1 MLVVADSFQDNLFF
15 TPSSL
20 FLGIEE
26 QTMIPTIKTYFER
39 QAFGVCAWWGEKLNI
54 KTEQVRL
61 SFIYLGCITAG
72 LPLVGYLIMAFVLK
86 HKVHIKRPFAKRS
99 TVWEL

>member
-1 MLVVADSFQDNLFF
+1 
-15 TPSSL
+15 
-20 FLGIEE
+20 
-26 QTMIPTIKTYFER
+26 MIDRIKTTFER

-61 SFIYLGCITAG
+61 SFIYLSFVTAG
-72 LPLVGYLIMAFVLK
+72 LHLVVYLVMAFVLE
-86 HKVHIKRPFAKRS
+86 HKERIKRPFAKRS